1 MPSST
6 LTSAVTLTP
15 GQIWTFI
22 IAMVGLILTILN
34 IWDKIVTMKKN
45 ADAPIKD
52 LQKRVTE
59 LEVKQLDQE
68 HRLEDGSEI
77 FKRQAKINKMFERV
91 NLAFI
96 DFEISYCNNT
106 GYTETENLM
115 KAKQLL
121 EELLTNDEDW

>member
-1 MPSST
+1 MP
-6 LTSAVTLTP
+6 AVTLTP

-22 IAMVGLILTILN
+22 IALIGSILTILN

-45 ADAPIKD
+45 ADAPIKA
-52 LQKRVTE
+52 LQERVTA

-96 DFEISYCNNT
+96 DFEISYCHNT
-106 GYTETENLM
+106 GYSETENLM

>member
-1 MPSST
+1 MP
-6 LTSAVTLTP
+6 AVTLTP

-22 IAMVGLILTILN
+22 IAMIGLILTILN

-45 ADAPIKD
+45 ADAPIKA
-52 LQKRVTE
+52 LQERVTA

>member
-1 MPSST
+1 MPAT
-6 LTSAVTLTP
+6 LTSTITLTP

-22 IAMVGLILTILN
+22 IAMIGLILTILN

-45 ADAPIKD
+45 ADAPIKA
-52 LQKRVTE
+52 LQERVTA

>member
-1 MPSST
+1 MPS
-6 LTSAVTLTP
+6 LTLTP

-22 IAMVGLILTILN
+22 IAMIGLILTILN
-34 IWDKIVTMKKN
+34 IWDKIVTIKKN
-45 ADAPIKD
+45 ADAPIKA
-52 LQKRVTE
+52 LQERVTA

-106 GYTETENLM
+106 GYTKTENLM

>member
-1 MPSST
+1 MP
-6 LTSAVTLTP
+6 AVTLTP